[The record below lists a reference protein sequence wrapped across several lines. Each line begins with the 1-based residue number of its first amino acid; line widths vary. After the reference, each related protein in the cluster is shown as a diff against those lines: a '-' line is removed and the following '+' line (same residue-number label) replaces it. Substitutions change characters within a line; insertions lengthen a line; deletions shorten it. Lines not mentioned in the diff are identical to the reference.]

1 MRDRGSSRRPQ
12 PNHLLYAARLD
23 GVCSSCGSTRTRSVC
38 VRGVGVWESVQRER
52 ARLAGFAGALVG
64 GRREHLQSTVGYLHR
79 PTSQS
84 GAILDDLCQ
93 PRRQRGTARRSTYG
107 YTTVSADWPLT
118 MQAYDFLEQKVGPT
132 SLPEIRDHRDM
143 RRLLVHVLGCPGT
156 LHRRHIRGCS
166 ICQAGIVGE
175 KGFGGFGKGKVP
187 HAAKV

>member
-1 MRDRGSSRRPQ
+1 MYGKVCKGSARGWQGFRRG
-12 PNHLLYAARLD
+12 L
-23 GVCSSCGSTRTRSVC
+23 GVAGSTFNRLWATCTARHRSRVPYWMTF
-38 VRGVGVWESVQRER
+38 VNPEGS
-52 ARLAGFAGALVG
+52 GALPG
-64 GRREHLQSTVGYLHR
+64 APHTAILRFPQTGLS
-79 PTSQS
+79 PTSHHAS
-84 GAILDDLCQ
+84 
-93 PRRQRGTARRSTYG
+93 Y
-107 YTTVSADWPLT
+107 

-175 KGFGGFGKGKVP
+175 KGFGVFGKGKVP